1 MMPPLNDKAGKWGGG
16 GVGGGWTQLELTG
29 VLYY

>member
-1 MMPPLNDKAGKWGGG
+1 MMPPLNDKAGKWGG